1 MKEEVINYLKSDPR
15 FRERSKKWKGIANL
29 LVKKHNLEIDAKK
42 LMDIIAE
49 ASSMDRIWRDTL
61 LKDKTLRGTD
71 YDDKEILEQEV
82 QLNLGYEVNYNSNV
96 AKLKTL

>member
-1 MKEEVINYLKSDPR
+1 MKEEVINYLKTDPR

-29 LVKKHNLEIDAKK
+29 LVKKYNLEIDAKK

-61 LKDKTLRGTD
+61 LHDKTLRGTD
-71 YDDKEILEQEV
+71 YLEKDALEESKM
-82 QLNLGYEVNYNSNV
+82 LELGYEVNYATNV